1 MWATKE
7 GQARWTLILDD
18 ATRRASPLHPPT
30 TMTMRKDYHDII
42 ALANDVGRKQG
53 FMLYYGQ
60 ICGSAAASFDAHG
73 HDERF
78 HTISPTT
85 PFSARRT
92 TTSKALSRQHGRLP
106 PWTPT

>member
-30 TMTMRKDYHDII
+30 TMPMRKDYHDII
-42 ALANDVGRKQG
+42 ALANDVGCKQA

-73 HDERF
+73 HDERCAAYDHF
-78 HTISPTT
+78 KGTLEAAWSSTT
-85 PFSARRT
+85 VDADL
-92 TTSKALSRQHGRLP
+92 TSCSR
-106 PWTPT
+106 